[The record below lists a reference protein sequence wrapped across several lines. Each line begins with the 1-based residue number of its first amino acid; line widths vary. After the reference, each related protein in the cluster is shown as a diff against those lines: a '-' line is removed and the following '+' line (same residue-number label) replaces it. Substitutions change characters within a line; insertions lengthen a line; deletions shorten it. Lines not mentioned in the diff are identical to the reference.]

1 MSGSMS
7 AVLTVPRPLT
17 ADALHQLERAV
28 TGTLGMLRRDLFD
41 ATPAAE
47 AAEHAARRPDA
58 GELEDA
64 SWRPSRTPSRMPSW
78 MPSWTLDAGVI
89 EYAAWTAHLLTS
101 RR

>member
-17 ADALHQLERAV
+17 ADALHELEQAV

-78 MPSWTLDAGVI
+78 KLDAGAI
-89 EYAAWTAHLLTS
+89 EYASWTAHLLTS

>member
-17 ADALHQLERAV
+17 ADALHELEQAV
-28 TGTLGMLRRDLFD
+28 TGTLGMLRRDLCD

-47 AAEHAARRPDA
+47 SAEHAARRPDA

-78 MPSWTLDAGVI
+78 TLDAGVI
-89 EYAAWTAHLLTS
+89 EYASWTAHLLTS

>member
-17 ADALHQLERAV
+17 ADALHELEQAV
-28 TGTLGMLRRDLFD
+28 TGTLGMLRRDLCG
-41 ATPAAE
+41 ATPAAP

-58 GELEDA
+58 GKLEGA
-64 SWRPSRTPSRMPSW
+64 SWRPSRTPS
-78 MPSWTLDAGVI
+78 WTLDAGAI
-89 EYAAWTAHLLTS
+89 EYASWAAHLLTS

>member
-28 TGTLGMLRRDLFD
+28 TGTLGMLRRDLCG
-41 ATPAAE
+41 ATPAAP

-58 GELEDA
+58 GELEGA
-64 SWRPSRTPSRMPSW
+64 SWRPSRTPS
-78 MPSWTLDAGVI
+78 WTLDAGAI
-89 EYAAWTAHLLTS
+89 EYAAWAAHLLTS

>member
-28 TGTLGMLRRDLFD
+28 TGTLGMLRRDLCG
-41 ATPAAE
+41 ATPAAP
-47 AAEHAARRPDA
+47 AAEHAARPPVA
-58 GELEDA
+58 GQLENA
-64 SWRPSRTPSRMPSW
+64 SWRPSRT
-78 MPSWTLDAGVI
+78 PSWTLDAGVI